1 MEEKVTISQTGMKYG
16 LIAGLVMVIYNLAL
30 YMTGLFTND
39 KLSWVI
45 YVIIAVMVFLAH
57 KAFKEG
63 GDGFMSIGQ
72 GLGIG
77 MLLILIG
84 GTISSVFSY
93 AYIKFVDGTI
103 IEQIIEVTRA
113 KMEEKGLDDDQIEQA
128 MSMTENFLTPEMMVV
143 FGILGLLFIGFIIT
157 LIVSLFTKKN
167 NPQAEF

>member
-1 MEEKVTISQTGMKYG
+1 MEEKVTISQTAMKYG
-16 LIAGLVMVIYNLAL
+16 LITGLVMVIYNLAL
-30 YMTGLFTND
+30 YVTGLFTND
-39 KLSWVI
+39 KLGWAI
-45 YVIIAVMVFLAH
+45 YIIIAVMVFLAH

-84 GTISSVFSY
+84 GIISSVFSY
-93 AYIKFVDGTI
+93 AYIKFVDDTI
-103 IEQIIEVTRA
+103 IEQIVEATRV

-128 MSMTENFLTPEMMVV
+128 MSVTENFLTPEMMVL